1 MRSSPTQ
8 MVRRRVNID
17 FDPARSQEWFHS
29 RKEVEYLMNAISF
42 ILTPGERFFIRSVQN
57 YQERITDPV
66 LQAQISDFIHQEAMH
81 AVQHAR
87 CNRALAA
94 TFPFG
99 PEIELLCRRM
109 LRFFERIYPKSW
121 QLAITCALEHFTTIL
136 ADTLLRHQDAVIEC
150 SEPEFAALW
159 LWHTA
164 EEIEH
169 KSVCFDLYSSVV
181 GRGVL
186 AYLCRI
192 FIMAGVSMTFLSVL
206 FFSYRKIR
214 KIGRTPDSMDSGK
227 QMTEENPRFWRL
239 LKEVAPPKLY
249 FDYYRPSFHPWM
261 HDNLALLEQWKERYR
276 GFGLSAPGDG
286 GNWVQPSPV
295 SALVNDKK

>member
-1 MRSSPTQ
+1 MRLSPTK

-17 FDPARSQEWFHS
+17 FDPARSQDWFHS

-57 YQERITDPV
+57 YQERITDPI
-66 LQAQISDFIHQEAMH
+66 LQAQVSDFIHQEAMH
-81 AVQHAR
+81 AVQHSR

-99 PEIELLCRRM
+99 PEIERVCTKM
-109 LRFFERIYPKSW
+109 LRVFERIYPKAW

-136 ADTLLRHQDAVIEC
+136 ADTLLRHQEAVIEH

-169 KSVCFDLYSSVV
+169 KSVCFDLYCNVV
-181 GRGVL
+181 GRGAF
-186 AYLCRI
+186 AYLSRI
-192 FIMAGVSMTFLSVL
+192 FIMAGVSATFVSVL
-206 FFSYRKIR
+206 FFSYWKIR
-214 KIGRTPDSMDSGK
+214 KLGRTPGSSDGGK
-227 QMTEENPRFWRL
+227 NRNEENPHFWRL
-239 LKEVAPPKLY
+239 LKEVVPPKLY

-261 HDNLALLEQWKERYR
+261 HDNLALLEEWKERYR
-276 GFGLSAPGDG
+276 GFGLAVPSDDLSG
-286 GNWVQPSPV
+286 VQPSHVP
-295 SALVNDKK
+295 A